1 MDTLLQDLRSA
12 LQALSGHPAFTVAA
26 AMSLGLSLQ
35 NGPAPRL
42 PVPRAERRTVR
53 AVHVVAPAPTRA
65 VAPHRVVSWMDY
77 IDFRRGSGDVLR
89 WIGPSTLDDP
99 PDHPDHPHTCG
110 TGE

>member
-1 MDTLLQDLRSA
+1 MDTLLQDLRST
-12 LQALSGHPAFTVAA
+12 FTVAA

-35 NGPAPRL
+35 NGPAQRL
-42 PVPRAERRTVR
+42 PAPRADRRTVR
-53 AVHVVAPAPTRA
+53 AAHVVAPAP
-65 VAPHRVVSWMDY
+65 APHRTVSWMDY

-110 TGE
+110 AGE

>member
-12 LQALSGHPAFTVAA
+12 LQTLSGYPAFTVAA
-26 AMSLGLSLQ
+26 AMSLGLNLQ
-35 NGPAPRL
+35 NGPAQRL
-42 PVPRAERRTVR
+42 PAPRAERRIVR
-53 AVHVVAPAPTRA
+53 AVHA
-65 VAPHRVVSWMDY
+65 VAPTAAPHRAVSWMDY

-110 TGE
+110 AGE

>member
-12 LQALSGHPAFTVAA
+12 LEALGGHPAFTLAA
-26 AMSLGLSLQ
+26 AMSLGLNLQ
-35 NGPAPRL
+35 NGPAPHL
-42 PVPRAERRTVR
+42 PAPRAAPHTVR
-53 AVHVVAPAPTRA
+53 AVHAVAPAP
-65 VAPHRVVSWMDY
+65 APRRTVSWMDY

-99 PDHPDHPHTCG
+99 PEYPDHPHTCG

>member
-12 LQALSGHPAFTVAA
+12 LQTLSGYPAFSVAA

-35 NGPAPRL
+35 NGPAQRL
-42 PVPRAERRTVR
+42 PAPRAERRTVR
-53 AVHVVAPAPTRA
+53 AVHVVPP
-65 VAPHRVVSWMDY
+65 APHRTASWMDY

-110 TGE
+110 AGE

>member
-12 LQALSGHPAFTVAA
+12 LETLGGHPAFTLAA

-35 NGPAPRL
+35 NGPGPRL
-42 PVPRAERRTVR
+42 PAPRGERHAVPATH
-53 AVHVVAPAPTRA
+53 AVAPAPTA
-65 VAPHRVVSWMDY
+65 APHRAVSWMDY

-99 PDHPDHPHTCG
+99 PDQPNHPHTCG
-110 TGE
+110 AGE

>member
-12 LQALSGHPAFTVAA
+12 LETLGGHPAFTLAA

-35 NGPAPRL
+35 NGPGPHLPAPR
-42 PVPRAERRTVR
+42 VERRTVR
-53 AVHVVAPAPTRA
+53 AVRVVPPT
-65 VAPHRVVSWMDY
+65 PHRAVSWMDY

-110 TGE
+110 AGE

>member
-12 LQALSGHPAFTVAA
+12 LQTLSGYPAFSVAA
-26 AMSLGLSLQ
+26 AMSLCLSLQ
-35 NGPAPRL
+35 NGPAQRL
-42 PVPRAERRTVR
+42 PAPRAERRTVR
-53 AVHVVAPAPTRA
+53 AVHVVPP
-65 VAPHRVVSWMDY
+65 APHRTASWMDY

-110 TGE
+110 AAE

>member
-12 LQALSGHPAFTVAA
+12 LQALSGYPAFTVAA
-26 AMSLGLSLQ
+26 AMSLGLNLQ
-35 NGPAPRL
+35 NGPAQRL
-42 PVPRAERRTVR
+42 PAPRAERHIVR
-53 AVHVVAPAPTRA
+53 AVHVVPP
-65 VAPHRVVSWMDY
+65 APHRAVSWMDY

-110 TGE
+110 AGE